1 MCLLLKERIKL
12 VFICFLYFS
21 FLWKKKKIIKRVVQF
36 GLFNNLDYR
45 FWTVFWVTLDSAQKW
60 AQGTKLLVQLVC
72 ESLFDNRIQTF
83 SAITWLEIWGRT
95 SELKLWEIW
104 ILVLFVPPSCVPANW
119 YFSSLTGSF
128 KKTWQMKWS
137 DWQSNS
143 SKVVSWWA
151 SP

>member
-1 MCLLLKERIKL
+1 MPVTQRKNKVGVYLLPL
-12 VFICFLYFS
+12 FLF
-21 FLWKKKKIIKRVVQF
+21 FVKKIKIMKWVVQF

-45 FWTVFWVTLDSAQKW
+45 FWPLFWVTLDSAQKW

-104 ILVLFVPPSCVPANW
+104 ILVLFVLPSCVLANW

-143 SKVVSWWA
+143 SRVVSWWA